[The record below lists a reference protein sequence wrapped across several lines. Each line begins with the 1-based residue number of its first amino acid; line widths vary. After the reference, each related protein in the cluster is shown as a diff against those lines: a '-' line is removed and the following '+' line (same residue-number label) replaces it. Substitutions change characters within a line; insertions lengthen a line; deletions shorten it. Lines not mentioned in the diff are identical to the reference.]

1 MVGRSVVP
9 SDSSRPGRPFT
20 ARDGL
25 TLVELI
31 MIVVIIGLVSAVALP
46 RINLESYKVSS
57 AVQGVNSALS
67 YAQRLAVSLQSDVRV
82 AFDVPNQRLRIHE
95 DQNNNGTIDANERV
109 RYTNLS
115 DGVVFGK
122 GGAAAITYSTGGVG
136 ANDINLT
143 KMQGAFPVII
153 FRRDGSSSENG
164 GFYLTTRKAVTSGST
179 KQSRAAEIIRATGR
193 VIWYNYGSGAWT
205 RGN

>member
-1 MVGRSVVP
+1 MVRRPVFLSDPRHPGRS
-9 SDSSRPGRPFT
+9 DAARRGFT
-20 ARDGL
+20 L
-25 TLVELI
+25 IELI
-31 MIVVIIGLVSAVALP
+31 MVVVIIGLVSAIALP

-57 AVQGVNSALS
+57 AVQGVTSALS

-95 DQNNNGTIDANERV
+95 DANNNGTIDAGERV
-109 RYTNLS
+109 TYTNLS
-115 DGVVFGK
+115 DGVVFGM
-122 GGAAAITYSTGGVG
+122 GGAAPINYSTGGVG
-136 ANDINLT
+136 AADINLT
-143 KMQGAFPVII
+143 KTQGAFPVII
-153 FRRDGSSSENG
+153 FRRDGSASENG
-164 GFYLTTRKAVTSGST
+164 GFYLTTRKAISSGSS